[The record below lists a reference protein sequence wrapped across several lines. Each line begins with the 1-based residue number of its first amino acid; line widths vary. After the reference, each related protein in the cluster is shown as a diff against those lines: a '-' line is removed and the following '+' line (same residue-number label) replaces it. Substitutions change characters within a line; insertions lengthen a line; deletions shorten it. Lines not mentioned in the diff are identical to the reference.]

1 MRTLF
6 KLITVILSLFI
17 ASLLSA
23 QDLRQEVS
31 DDHLSIMANLRP
43 YFSHGGGRESYK
55 LKGYK
60 PIYIS
65 HFGRHGSRYLAN
77 PKYLNPA
84 YESLSAAK
92 AQGLLTEQG
101 LLLYDALD
109 AIYQEHQ
116 GMFGELAPL
125 GAREHRGVASR
136 MYAREKKVFT
146 SKDRTKV
153 RCISSVYTR
162 CVLSMANFT
171 EELSSHAPSLD
182 VSYLVGQKYNDAYMN
197 AHSEYF
203 FKPEAIKIIDSL
215 KVAHLRPEELFSP
228 YVTDIKKW
236 KSISPSNLYE
246 VQMSLYFAW
255 GIAFNLDFLSVDLTR
270 FFPMEHLTACG
281 AIESAYRFA
290 TVGVSSEFRQH
301 AKLPGQRL
309 LDDIVAK
316 ADDALR
322 TDSDVAADLRF
333 AHDSGLLPMCA
344 LLGVEGFPTYSID
357 EAHKN
362 WNMAEIVPMCA
373 NLQMV
378 FYKGKNDILVR
389 IMLNEK
395 VANLPAMTPVHGIYY
410 RWNDI
415 RDHIIN
421 LR

>member
-1 MRTLF
+1 MRTSL
-6 KLITVILSLFI
+6 KLLTTIITLLI
-17 ASLLSA
+17 AGSLSA
-23 QDLRQEVS
+23 QNAPNTVTE
-31 DDHLSIMANLRP
+31 DHFSVMANLRP
-43 YFSHGGGRESYK
+43 YFPYGGGRESYK

-84 YESLSAAK
+84 YESFSAAK
-92 AQGLLTEQG
+92 AQGILTEQG
-101 LLLYDALD
+101 LLLYKALD

-136 MYAREKKVFT
+136 MYAREEKVFT

-182 VSYLVGQKYNDAYMN
+182 VSYLVGKKYNDAYMN

-215 KVAHLRPEELFSP
+215 KVAHLRPEDLLSP
-228 YVTDIKKW
+228 FVTDIQKLKEL
-236 KSISPSNLYE
+236 SPTNLYE

-255 GIAFNLDFLSVDLTR
+255 GIAFNLDYLGQDLTPYI
-270 FFPMEHLTACG
+270 PMEHIAACG
-281 AIESAYRFA
+281 AIENAYRFA
-290 TVGVSSEFRQH
+290 TVGVPAEFRQH

>member
-1 MRTLF
+1 MRTSL
-6 KLITVILSLFI
+6 KLLTPIIGLLI
-17 ASLLSA
+17 AVSLSA
-23 QDLRQEVS
+23 QNAPNTVS
-31 DDHLSIMANLRP
+31 EDHFSVMANLRP
-43 YFSHGGGRESYK
+43 YFPHGGGRESYK

-77 PKYLNPA
+77 PKYLIPA
-84 YESLSAAK
+84 YESFSAAK
-92 AQGLLTEQG
+92 AQGIRTEQG
-101 LLLYDALD
+101 LLLYNALD

-171 EELSSHAPSLD
+171 EELSSHAPSLEL
-182 VSYLVGQKYNDAYMN
+182 SYLVGKKYNDAYMN

-215 KVAHLRPEELFSP
+215 KVAHLRPEDLLSP
-228 YVTDIKKW
+228 FVTDIQKLKEL
-236 KSISPSNLYE
+236 SPTNLYE

-281 AIESAYRFA
+281 AIENAYRFA
-290 TVGVSSEFRQH
+290 TVGVPAEFRQH

-395 VANLPAMTPVHGIYY
+395 VANLPAMIPVHGIYY